1 MYKGKGCAKCNNTG
15 YKGRRG
21 IYEVLKIT
29 PAIQDAILK
38 GFTAPEIA
46 TVAKKEGYKSI
57 QEQGKELVKHGTLS
71 VEEYRRTLF
80 LS

>member
-29 PAIQDAILK
+29 PTIQDAILK
-38 GFTAPEIA
+38 NKTAPEIMEI
-46 TVAKKEGYKSI
+46 AKKEGYQPM
-57 QEQGKELVKHGTLS
+57 QEVGAQYLKEGVLAF
-71 VEEYRRTLF
+71 EEFQRTLF
-80 LS
+80 VG